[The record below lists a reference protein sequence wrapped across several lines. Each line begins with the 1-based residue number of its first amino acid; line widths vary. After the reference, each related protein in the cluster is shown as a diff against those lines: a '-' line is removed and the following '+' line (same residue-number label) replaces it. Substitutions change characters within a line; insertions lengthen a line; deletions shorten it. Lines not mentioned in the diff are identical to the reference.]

1 MSTIVTTKAKP
12 FLKWAG
18 GKTQLLPKIKEF
30 MPNEVI
36 SGEVTHYVEPFVG
49 SGAVLFELIQ
59 SEEYNFSKAYIWDV
73 NPELINVYK
82 VIKSEKVGQL
92 VKHLKEKEEEFNSID
107 DKEKRKEIYIGVRK
121 KFNEDLETFENN
133 PSIDFLIERA
143 SEFIFLNRTC
153 FNGLYRVNKSGQ
165 FNVPMGDYKKP
176 TICDEA
182 NLLAVHEVLKHVE
195 ISDPGDYKNSFAT
208 IEGIIASGQKVFG
221 YFDPPYRPLNASSSF
236 TSYSKYD
243 FNDEHQ
249 RELADYF
256 KKLDEL
262 GAFLMLSNSDP
273 KNENE
278 EDNFFDELYF
288 KEGTDGGN
296 QFSIHRVFARRNINS
311 KAEKRGQITELL
323 ITN

>member
-1 MSTIVTTKAKP
+1 MLVTDTKKAKP

-30 MPNEVI
+30 MPK
-36 SGEVTHYVEPFVG
+36 EVTSGKVKYYVEPFVG

-59 SEEYNFSKAYIWDV
+59 SDEYRFEKAYIWDI

-82 VIKSEKVGQL
+82 IIKSDNVKKL
-92 VKHLKEKEEEFNSID
+92 VVLLREKEIEYNTNE
-107 DKEKRKEIYIGVRK
+107 DKEVRK
-121 KFNEDLETFENN
+121 AIYMRIRGKFNNDLATFEGK
-133 PSIDFLIERA
+133 PTSDFLTERA

-153 FNGLYRVNKSGQ
+153 FNGLYRVNRSGQ

-176 TICDEA
+176 TICDEE
-182 NLLAVHEVLKHVE
+182 NLLAVHQVLQNVE
-195 ISDPGDYKNSFAT
+195 IAEPGDYRNSLST
-208 IEGIIASGQKVFG
+208 IEEIISSGQKVFV
-221 YFDPPYRPLNASSSF
+221 YFDSPYRPLNASSSF

-243 FNDEHQ
+243 FNDDSQ

-262 GAFLMLSNSDP
+262 GAYLMLSNSDP
-273 KNENE
+273 KNEDE
-278 EDNFFDELYF
+278 DDNFFDDLFF
-288 KEGTDGGN
+288 KEGNEGEN
-296 QFSIHRVFARRNINS
+296 QFTINRVFARRNINS